1 MQFLLFIAAMI
12 LAGIVVG
19 LLLIPL
25 WIVLVLPYS
34 AIAALF
40 DGEAYLTALWKRMK
54 DSAECA
60 YNIGCTIGA
69 SIPSP

>member
-1 MQFLLFIAAMI
+1 MQFLLFIGAVV
-12 LAGIVVG
+12 LASIVVG

-25 WIVLVLPYS
+25 WVVLALPYS

-40 DGEAYLTALWKRMK
+40 DEESYRAALWKRIK
-54 DSAECA
+54 DSAEFA
-60 YNIGCTIGA
+60 YFIGRTIGA